1 MKKSSEKE
9 KRRPTLLQLQY
20 LIEWEK
26 LGGNWGDKAAVAEIC
41 GVKHNAVNYFFKQCQ
56 EWGYMTEDSR
66 LTESG
71 KAWLN
76 GYRDLIEGLE
86 EYLLEVGIPE
96 YELRENIASLIEN
109 TDSYTLSAMVRGY
122 QEKQKEFSVKQSEEN
137 SWSYLN
143 EIMQY
148 GECDVQFSL
157 HRIDGAEGRH
167 TTLSMANRGFEKPG
181 KLLQEEGKSFLELRL
196 RNMKANSRISGRA
209 MKGHLSSLRY
219 IYHGN
224 LKEVEFQEGKIRI
237 PLEICRFHRE
247 KNGRIEGMLAVTVTC
262 SVGMSHMPESTAM
275 LYFTL

>member
-1 MKKSSEKE
+1 
-9 KRRPTLLQLQY
+9 
-20 LIEWEK
+20 
-26 LGGNWGDKAAVAEIC
+26 
-41 GVKHNAVNYFFKQCQ
+41 
-56 EWGYMTEDSR
+56 
-66 LTESG
+66 
-71 KAWLN
+71 
-76 GYRDLIEGLE
+76 
-86 EYLLEVGIPE
+86 
-96 YELRENIASLIEN
+96 
-109 TDSYTLSAMVRGY
+109 
-122 QEKQKEFSVKQSEEN
+122 
-137 SWSYLN
+137 
-143 EIMQY
+143 MQY

-224 LKEVEFQEGKIRI
+224 LKEVEIQEGRSAFLLNL
-237 PLEICRFHRE
+237 PLPSRKKR
-247 KNGRIEGMLAVTVTC
+247 RIEGMLAVTVTC